1 MKKSAIVFT
10 MFLAFIVVS
19 KSYGQD
25 SIKANY
31 RDFLTELNVNLFQGE
46 LSLSNALK
54 EVKGRYMFEKDKAL
68 RGGLIIDSKRETG
81 EELTM
86 SKKKYTRTS
95 TLIGFSVGIEKHF
108 PGTKRLS
115 PYIGCDL
122 FVANKWT
129 KEKDTFY
136 GSTAA
141 TINGAWE
148 ETQIVSTTGMLSTT
162 TTTYAERGYFSWGV
176 NFISGFDFYIAKHLF
191 VGYEVEFG
199 LTGKQYSKIEESGSY
214 KNTIS
219 PESNEFSIGPRIV
232 NGIRIG
238 YVF

>member
-162 TTTYAERGYFSWGV
+162 TTYHDRNPKSVAAVLAAAMTVATILDARSSPRLWPAVIAYLVMTGV
-176 NFISGFDFYIAKHLF
+176 VGGLATFRQIDASSRSRFRTPASF
-191 VGYEVEFG
+191 V
-199 LTGKQYSKIEESGSY
+199 
-214 KNTIS
+214 
-219 PESNEFSIGPRIV
+219 
-232 NGIRIG
+232 
-238 YVF
+238 